1 MAAKLKPSNPSADPR
16 WAFAHNPPVYEP
28 TCAPTTK
35 AQSPPIEIPNG
46 TSNNN
51 QLQII
56 LLSVAVQII
65 LCFSFRWVLHNLIK
79 TRIQML
85 TPTTTPLR
93 KSKPLST
100 ISMTSLTRPKMP
112 SLNGRVLLIRFYANI
127 CPPHHPTKVA
137 DPQIHLSRI
146 TERTEDS
153 LLTSSVFSPSNV
165 VRLANP
171 TPTPY

>member
-35 AQSPPIEIPNG
+35 VQSPLIEIPND

-56 LLSVAVQII
+56 LLSVTVQII
-65 LCFSFRWVLHNLIK
+65 QCFSFRLVLHNLIK

-93 KSKPLST
+93 KSKPLSM
-100 ISMTSLTRPKMP
+100 ILMMSLTRPKMP
-112 SLNGRVLLIRFYANI
+112 SLNGRILLICFYANI
-127 CPPHHPTKVA
+127 CPLHHPTKVA

-146 TERTEDS
+146 TEHTEDS

-165 VRLANP
+165 IRLANP